1 MIGSDLPIQAIT
13 PNGPGHQFIFYADS
27 CSGIP
32 NGPNEKNFA
41 SINEVISR
49 LYPQPEFICFP
60 GDEIQG
66 LKSDSAI
73 LRDQWRYWI
82 DVEMAWLNTDEIP
95 IYHTTGNH
103 TAYDQASNLVFREV
117 LAHLPQ
123 NGPAGQKGLTYFVR
137 KQDLLMVF
145 VNTLNEELG
154 GEGWVEVE
162 WLEQTLKAHSDA
174 KHKLV
179 IGHHPIHPVNGYS
192 GQHQRTIEY
201 LNGSEF
207 WSLLVQH
214 NVLAYICSHILAF
227 DVQVHQGVLQI
238 LTGGAGTMPLSPEP
252 IEYHHCIQAVI
263 DSNGLRYQVLDIRGN
278 VRERLK
284 WPLQLPPSAHWQEFT
299 GEIFNEASKSADP
312 QLCDQF
318 TVFEISGVCS
328 SGNSGTPQTLMC
340 ANSQGSTL
348 SSIWVG
354 LRGKENKLCVLI
366 IPEKGRSPRFWIGP
380 SLNADKPFSI
390 HLGFHTRMGPGGLL
404 WRWDDAHAWSSLLGT
419 TAWGVEKVEWPSQW
433 LIGQDQYGE
442 QGRRFRGSNLSIKF
456 HAH

>member
-82 DVEMAWLNTDEIP
+82 DVEMAWLNTDQVP

-103 TAYDQASNLVFREV
+103 TAYDQASNKVFREV

-154 GEGWVEVE
+154 
-162 WLEQTLKAHSDA
+162 
-174 KHKLV
+174 
-179 IGHHPIHPVNGYS
+179 
-192 GQHQRTIEY
+192 
-201 LNGSEF
+201 
-207 WSLLVQH
+207 
-214 NVLAYICSHILAF
+214 
-227 DVQVHQGVLQI
+227 
-238 LTGGAGTMPLSPEP
+238 
-252 IEYHHCIQAVI
+252 
-263 DSNGLRYQVLDIRGN
+263 
-278 VRERLK
+278 
-284 WPLQLPPSAHWQEFT
+284 
-299 GEIFNEASKSADP
+299 
-312 QLCDQF
+312 
-318 TVFEISGVCS
+318 
-328 SGNSGTPQTLMC
+328 
-340 ANSQGSTL
+340 
-348 SSIWVG
+348 
-354 LRGKENKLCVLI
+354 
-366 IPEKGRSPRFWIGP
+366 
-380 SLNADKPFSI
+380 
-390 HLGFHTRMGPGGLL
+390 
-404 WRWDDAHAWSSLLGT
+404 
-419 TAWGVEKVEWPSQW
+419 
-433 LIGQDQYGE
+433 
-442 QGRRFRGSNLSIKF
+442 
-456 HAH
+456 